1 MEKFVIDGGVPLEG
15 EVRISGAKNA
25 AVAVIPAAIMADG
38 PCRIDNLPRIK
49 DVRNWV
55 GILRSMGVHVEYDGD
70 EMLIDGSRARPV
82 EPPIQPVQQMRA
94 SYYLVGA
101 MLGRY
106 KKAVVG
112 LPGGCSIGVR
122 PIDQHIKG
130 FEALGAK
137 VEINHGVIVASAD
150 KLKGANVFLDVV
162 SVGATINLMLAASM
176 AEGVTVIENAAKEPH
191 VVDIANF
198 LNAMGADI
206 KGAGTD
212 NIRIKGVD
220 KLVGCSHSIIP
231 DQIETGTFMIAAA
244 ATRGDVTISNVIPT
258 HLDSIMA
265 KLEETGVLIIP
276 SEDSIRVIGKGP
288 LKGTDIRTQ
297 PYPGFPTDLQ
307 QPMAV
312 LLSVVDGTSM
322 ITENVWDNR
331 FKYIDELKK
340 MGAKARVEGRTAIIE
355 GVQNLTGARVSA
367 TDLRA
372 GAAMVL
378 AGLVA
383 KGQTEVVDIVHIDRG
398 YEALEGKLQKLGA
411 RIRRVDE

>member
-1 MEKFVIDGGVPLEG
+1 MGKFVIDGGVPLEG

-38 PCRIDNLPRIK
+38 LCVIDNLPRIK
-49 DVRNWV
+49 DVKNWV
-55 GILRSMGVHVEYDGD
+55 NILKSMGAHVEYDGNV
-70 EMLIDGSRARPV
+70 MRIDGSMARPV
-82 EPPIQPVQQMRA
+82 EPPMELVQQMRA

-101 MLGRY
+101 MLGKFKR
-106 KKAVVG
+106 AVVG

-137 VEINHGVIVASAD
+137 VDIEHGVIMARAD
-150 KLKGANVFLDVV
+150 KLVGTNIFLDVV
-162 SVGATINLMLAASM
+162 SVGATINIMLAASM
-176 AEGVTVIENAAKEPH
+176 AQGVTIIENAAKEPH
-191 VVDIANF
+191 VVDVANF

-220 KLVGCSHSIIP
+220 KLSGCYYSIIP
-231 DQIETGTFMIAAA
+231 DQIEAGTFMIIAA
-244 ATRGDVTISNVIPT
+244 ATHGDITISNVIPT
-258 HLDSIMA
+258 HLDSIIA
-265 KLEETGVLIIP
+265 KLEETGTLIIP
-276 SEDSIRVIGKGP
+276 SEDSIRVIGKRP
-288 LKGTDIRTQ
+288 LKSTDIRTQ

-340 MGAKARVEGRTAIIE
+340 MGAKVKVEGRTAIIE
-355 GVQNLTGARVSA
+355 GVKNLTGARVSA

-383 KGQTEVVDIVHIDRG
+383 QGQTEVIDIVHIDRG
-398 YEALEGKLQKLGA
+398 YESLEGKLKNLGA
-411 RIRRVDE
+411 RIKRVDE

>member
-1 MEKFVIDGGVPLEG
+1 MEKFIIDGGVPLEG
-15 EVRISGAKNA
+15 EVEISGAKNA

-38 PCRIDNLPRIK
+38 PCIIDNLPRIK

-55 GILRSMGVHVEYDGD
+55 EILKSMGVRVEYDGD
-70 EMLIDGSRARPV
+70 GMVIDGSMARPV
-82 EPPIQPVQQMRA
+82 EPPIELVQQMRA

-106 KKAVVG
+106 KKATVG

-137 VEINHGVIVASAD
+137 VNIEHGVIVANAER
-150 KLKGANVFLDVV
+150 LVGANIFLDVV
-162 SVGATINLMLAASM
+162 SVGATINIMMAASM
-176 AEGVTVIENAAKEPH
+176 AEGITVIENAAKEPH
-191 VVDIANF
+191 VVDVANF

-212 NIRIKGVD
+212 NIRIRGVD
-220 KLVGCSHSIIP
+220 RLSGCRHSIIP
-231 DQIETGTFMIAAA
+231 DQIEAGTFMIAAA
-244 ATRGDVTISNVIPT
+244 ATHGDITISNVIPT

-265 KLEETGVLIIP
+265 KLEETGALITP
-276 SEDSIRVIGKGP
+276 SEDSIRVIGKGH
-288 LKGTDIRTQ
+288 LKSTDIRTQ

-340 MGAKARVEGRTAIIE
+340 MGTRAKVEGRTAIIE
-355 GVQNLTGARVSA
+355 GTKYLTGARVSA

-383 KGQTEVVDIVHIDRG
+383 RGQTEVVDIVHIDRG
-398 YEALEGKLQKLGA
+398 YESLEGKLQKLGA
-411 RIRRVDE
+411 RIKRVKE

>member
-1 MEKFVIDGGVPLEG
+1 MEKFVIDGGVPLKG

-38 PCRIDNLPRIK
+38 PCYIDNLPMIK

-55 GILRSMGVHVEYDGD
+55 GILRSMGVHVEYNGN
-70 EMLIDGSRARPV
+70 EMMIDASKARPI
-82 EPPIQPVQQMRA
+82 EPPIEPVQEMRA

-137 VEINHGVIVASAD
+137 VEINHGVIIASAD
-150 KLKGANVFLDVV
+150 KLKGTNVFLDVV
-162 SVGATINLMLAASM
+162 SVGATINLMLAACM

-212 NIRIKGVD
+212 NIRIKGVER
-220 KLVGCSHSIIP
+220 LVGCKHSIIP
-231 DQIETGTFMIAAA
+231 DQIETGTFMVAAA

-258 HLDSIMA
+258 HMDSIMA
-265 KLEETGVLIIP
+265 KLEETGVMIIP
-276 SEDSIRVIGKGP
+276 SEDSIRVIGSGP

-307 QPMAV
+307 QPMSV
-312 LLSVVDGTSM
+312 LLSVVNGTSM

-355 GVQNLTGARVSA
+355 GVKSLTGARVTA

-372 GAAMVL
+372 GAAMVV

-383 KGQTEVVDIVHIDRG
+383 KGQTEVLDIVHIDRG
-398 YEALEGKLQKLGA
+398 YEHLERKLQKLGA
-411 RIRRVDE
+411 RIRREEE